1 MQQIQ
6 KPWNWKVH
14 EMVELGAH
22 TSNSSVLP
30 SPTEAEE
37 MEFPIPADGL
47 IYLLFP
53 IKNNTEMLTI
63 DVRLLFKNHITFRQ
77 LIGEECIIGPL
88 AFTSENSQSHTCS
101 FCVQAYFED
110 SHNSLQLHRTYSS
123 PSHSYLQIQKPPTP
137 LQVNQRDP

>member
-14 EMVELGAH
+14 EIVELGAH

-30 SPTEAEE
+30 TPTESEE

-47 IYLLFP
+47 IHLLIP

-63 DVRLLFKNHITFRQ
+63 DVRLLFKIT
-77 LIGEECIIGPL
+77 
-88 AFTSENSQSHTCS
+88 S
-101 FCVQAYFED
+101 V
-110 SHNSLQLHRTYSS
+110 SLG
-123 PSHSYLQIQKPPTP
+123 K
-137 LQVNQRDP
+137 